1 MVLEVGTEE
10 VVTVEVEKDRAVVEE
25 GRAVVVGMVEE
36 VMVAV
41 KGVVTGAA

>member
-1 MVLEVGTEE
+1 MEVGTEE

-41 KGVVTGAA
+41 KGVVTVAA